1 MVTSVVSANHSDPL
15 TTKDKL
21 CHLISQLMKRRG
33 FLNYVVRG
41 WMWYIDTER
50 VVDKIQR
57 WEKPRFLASIQLQ
70 KLILFQSSPNKYS
83 LYRLCIEISRFFYVE
98 TFNLAAYSLSG
109 KPVISI
115 KSFSYNSTT
124 ATISRP
130 TFCDFHNP
138 GFCFYSRRS
147 FRWSHQLLAQL
158 VKWRVVNNHG
168 TLFQQ
173 LFETYFPLWNLEIKL
188 ELLGAEIESQ
198 EQDKI

>member
-1 MVTSVVSANHSDPL
+1 MGEAKISCFHSAPETHSLSIFPQQILIVS
-15 TTKDKL
+15 
-21 CHLISQLMKRRG
+21 
-33 FLNYVVRG
+33 
-41 WMWYIDTER
+41 
-50 VVDKIQR
+50 
-57 WEKPRFLASIQLQ
+57 
-70 KLILFQSSPNKYS
+70 S
-83 LYRLCIEISRFFYVE
+83 LYWIFQIFKQCFNVE

-147 FRWSHQLLAQL
+147 FGWSHQLLAQL

-173 LFETYFPLWNLEIKL
+173 LFETYFTLWNLEIKL
-188 ELLGAEIESQ
+188 ELLGAEIESP
-198 EQDKI
+198 EQDKIWR

>member
-1 MVTSVVSANHSDPL
+1 MIQKEWWIKY
-15 TTKDKL
+15 KDGR
-21 CHLISQLMKRRG
+21 SQD
-33 FLNYVVRG
+33 FLL
-41 WMWYIDTER
+41 
-50 VVDKIQR
+50 
-57 WEKPRFLASIQLQ
+57 PF
-70 KLILFQSSPNKYS
+70 SSRNSFSFNLPPTNTH
-83 LYRLCIEISRFFYVE
+83 CIVFVLNFPDFFDVE

-115 KSFSYNSTT
+115 KSFIYNSTT

-147 FRWSHQLLAQL
+147 FGWSHQLLAQL

-173 LFETYFPLWNLEIKL
+173 LFETYFTLWNLEIKL
-188 ELLGAEIESQ
+188 ELLGAEIESP

>member
-1 MVTSVVSANHSDPL
+1 
-15 TTKDKL
+15 
-21 CHLISQLMKRRG
+21 MKRRG

-83 LYRLCIEISRFFYVE
+83 LYRLCIEFSRFFYVE

-147 FRWSHQLLAQL
+147 FGWSHQLLAQL

-173 LFETYFPLWNLEIKL
+173 LFETYFTLWNLEIKL
-188 ELLGAEIESQ
+188 ELLGAEIESP
-198 EQDKI
+198 EQYKI